1 MYVEKPSF
9 LKNKSKDIISL
20 IFIVNEISFIV
31 FQSLPKFS
39 REVPQR
45 WWPTTRLL
53 LMEKRQSKGFQ

>member
-20 IFIVNEISFIV
+20 IFIVNEISFIM
-31 FQSLPKFS
+31 FQSLLKFL

-45 WWPTTRLL
+45 WRPTTRPL
-53 LMEKRQSKGFQ
+53 LMEKRPSKGFR